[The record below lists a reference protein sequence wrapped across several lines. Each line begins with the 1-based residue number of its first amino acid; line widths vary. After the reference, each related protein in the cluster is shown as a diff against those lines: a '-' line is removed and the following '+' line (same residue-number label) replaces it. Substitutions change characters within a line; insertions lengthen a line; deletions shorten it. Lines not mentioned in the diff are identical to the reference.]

1 MSQRLTIEIPIRA
14 VPGSNTKR
22 GFVNPKTG
30 RVIIADKAKGK
41 AAYTAALRMF
51 AEQAV
56 NDSKWTRIE
65 GAVLLILEFFYLRPK
80 GHFGTG
86 RNAGIVKPS
95 APEFKTTKPDLANL
109 LKPTE
114 DALKGIVWRDD
125 SQVVRTILNKDYG
138 EKELV
143 RIQVAELVTPGR
155 IERIP

>member
-41 AAYTAALRMF
+41 HGYTAALRMF
-51 AEQAV
+51 AEQTV
-56 NDSKWTRIE
+56 NDTGWKITRNPVMLVID
-65 GAVLLILEFFYLRPK
+65 FYFTRPI

-86 RNAGIVKPS
+86 RNAGSVKASAPKHMIVKP
-95 APEFKTTKPDLANL
+95 DLTNL
-109 LKPTE
+109 LKSTE
-114 DALKGIVWRDD
+114 DALKGIVWHDD
-125 SQVVRTILNKDYG
+125 SQVVGMQLAKVYG

-143 RIQVAELVTPGR
+143 RIQVAELEG
-155 IERIP
+155 

>member
-41 AAYTAALRMF
+41 HGYTAALRMF
-51 AEQAV
+51 AEQTAKDAGWIV
-56 NDSKWTRIE
+56 TRSPVMLVID
-65 GAVLLILEFFYLRPK
+65 FYFTRPV

-86 RNAGIVKPS
+86 RNAGTVKASSP
-95 APEFKTTKPDLANL
+95 KHVTVKPDLTNL
-109 LKPTE
+109 VKATE
-114 DALKGIVWRDD
+114 DALKGIVWHDD
-125 SQVVRTILNKDYG
+125 SQVVGMQLAKVYG

-143 RIQVAELVTPGR
+143 RIQVAQLGNTQED
-155 IERIP
+155 

>member
-41 AAYTAALRMF
+41 HGYTAALRMF
-51 AEQAV
+51 AEQTV
-56 NDSKWTRIE
+56 NDTDWKITRNPVMLVID
-65 GAVLLILEFFYLRPK
+65 FYFTRPI

-86 RNAGIVKPS
+86 RNAGSVKASAPKHMIVKP
-95 APEFKTTKPDLANL
+95 DLTNL
-109 LKPTE
+109 LKSTE
-114 DALKGIVWRDD
+114 DALKGIVWHDD
-125 SQVVRTILNKDYG
+125 SQVVGMQLAKVYG

-143 RIQVAELVTPGR
+143 RIQVAELEG
-155 IERIP
+155 